1 MQPLRPIYGH
11 ETKFAYQPLSE
22 TRITRQQQGYKSV
35 PVVPRPVYVATMPAV
50 PSSAPMLAPAN
61 PKVLSTTCSQPAPMA
76 SQAYLS
82 AIPPAPRSPV
92 HTSQHTLRVLPVQVT
107 VHPPLPGV
115 LELGPQVTPT
125 HTMSHTATSVRAPV
139 HTETNPFFLETE
151 PLTAL
156 STTYGAPA
164 SLAGWE
170 SGDPGFTGTE
180 YDANAM
186 QTTGTAETGNQFNAL
201 LESLEARVDLMSQ
214 MQQTRAAIQRRAR
227 AIEQLQDGGG
237 VAEDGAFSIELL
249 QQEMQEENTLDNDT
263 RDMKQLLQS
272 LGSLAHDAD
281 PDATLLVGPVE
292 KTPAVG
298 PSGDASS
305 SHDCF
310 RSQHD
315 MDATRSCS
323 AEMFFT
329 PPFSR
334 ETCGVNLTLSEDG
347 YVAERTSGCR
357 QSVAIGSGPLPP
369 HAWGWFFEVE
379 VLETVTG
386 WVGGL
391 GIGVTTTPP
400 GQLRRVPDKAWRL
413 PRSFIVGYWGCI
425 FVDGQERRTAWGAD
439 SLCAGA
445 RVGVLVTNNGR
456 GDLIVFVNQRPVVSV
471 PGALAGGEAETP
483 IWQEPLYPVVD
494 VFAATRAVALSRHA
508 VPPHPPWHVDES
520 LQRPSPPVSPR
531 SMCHSAYSATASRAG
546 GRSSAA
552 ASSVGGN

>member
-1 MQPLRPIYGH
+1 MATPIGTSAQVRT
-11 ETKFAYQPLSE
+11 ETSPFFPEPTPLS
-22 TRITRQQQGYKSV
+22 
-35 PVVPRPVYVATMPAV
+35 
-50 PSSAPMLAPAN
+50 
-61 PKVLSTTCSQPAPMA
+61 
-76 SQAYLS
+76 
-82 AIPPAPRSPV
+82 
-92 HTSQHTLRVLPVQVT
+92 
-107 VHPPLPGV
+107 
-115 LELGPQVTPT
+115 
-125 HTMSHTATSVRAPV
+125 
-139 HTETNPFFLETE
+139 
-151 PLTAL
+151 AL

-164 SLAGWE
+164 NLAGWE
-170 SGDPGFTGTE
+170 SGDTSFTGAE
-180 YDANAM
+180 YDSGAVQPAG
-186 QTTGTAETGNQFNAL
+186 TGGNQFNAL

-227 AIEQLQDGGG
+227 AIEALQEGGE
-237 VAEDGAFSIELL
+237 VLEDGAFDTEQL
-249 QQEMQEENTLDNDT
+249 QQGAQDESTLSIDNQ
-263 RDMKQLLQS
+263 DMKQLLQS
-272 LGSLAHDAD
+272 LGLEGAD
-281 PDATLLVGPVE
+281 PDATLIVGPEE
-292 KTPAVG
+292 KTNAVG

-310 RSQHD
+310 RSQHGVD
-315 MDATRSCS
+315 GTRQCS
-323 AEMFFT
+323 PETFVT

-334 ETCGVNLTLSEDG
+334 EACGVNLTLSQDG
-347 YVAERTSGCR
+347 YVAERTRGCR

-425 FVDGQERRTAWGAD
+425 FVDGHERRTAWGAD

-494 VFAATRAVALSRHA
+494 VFAATRAVVLSRHA
-508 VPPHPPWHVDES
+508 MPPPPPWHVDES
-520 LQRPSPPVSPR
+520 LERPSPPGSPR
-531 SMCHSAYSATASRAG
+531 SGCHSVYSAAASRAG
-546 GRSSAA
+546 GRSSAV
-552 ASSVGGN
+552 ASSVGGC